1 MVPPIRAR
9 ALRYDEIAPPP
20 DTRCWV
26 GIPFKLNAGIS
37 HLSAPNLPTTDGPR
51 MPRVAEAD
59 LEYTRYRARIDLMG
73 KRLRGPEKKVLPAVV
88 IFQHKTLFSLSS
100 FG

>member
-26 GIPFKLNAGIS
+26 GIPFKLAGIS
-37 HLSAPNLPTTDGPR
+37 HLSAPNLPTDGPR

-59 LEYTRYRARIDLMG
+59 LAEYTRARIDLMG